1 MKDILVSR
9 RYAKSLLQLAVE
21 QNILDYLN
29 HDMEL
34 FAKVCHENHAFVS
47 TLRSPIIHGD
57 KKLAILRRIFD
68 GKVNPLMISLFEI
81 LVRKGRENYLPE
93 IAQEFSIQYRLFKGI
108 VVAEVTTTFAL
119 DDTLRNSFKRIVSEG
134 LGKQVDLKEKVD
146 ANIVGGFVLKVDD
159 KQLDQSVQ
167 AQLRRL
173 KNKMLDS
180 TYIVKY

>member
-1 MKDILVSR
+1 MQDILVSR

-21 QNILDYLN
+21 RNVLDYMV
-29 HDMEL
+29 HDMDL
-34 FAKVCHENHAFVS
+34 FSKVCAENFALVN
-47 TLRSPIIHGD
+47 TLRSPIIQGD
-57 KKLAILRRIFD
+57 KKLTILRRIFD
-68 GKVNPLMISLFEI
+68 GKINPLMLSLFEI

-93 IAQEFSIQYRLFKGI
+93 IAQEFRNQYRVMKGI
-108 VVAEVTTTFAL
+108 VQAEVTTTFAL
-119 DDTLRNSFKRIVSEG
+119 NDELRASFKKIVSEG
-134 LGKQVDLKEKVD
+134 LGKQVDLIEKVD
-146 ANIVGGFVLKVDD
+146 ANIVGGFVLKVGD

>member
-1 MKDILVSR
+1 MQDVLVAS
-9 RYAKSLLQLAVE
+9 RYAKSLIQLAVE
-21 QNILDYLN
+21 RNVLDFLI
-29 HDMEL
+29 HDMDL
-34 FAKVCHENHAFVS
+34 FSSVCNENPALVR
-47 TLRSPIIHGD
+47 TLRSPIITSD
-57 KKLAILRRIFD
+57 KKLAILRRLFD
-68 GKVNPLMISLFEI
+68 GKVNPLTLSLFEI
-81 LVRKGRENYLPE
+81 LGRKGRENYLPE
-93 IAQEFSIQYRLFKGI
+93 IAIAFKTQYQELKGI

-119 DDTLRNSFKRIVSEG
+119 SDDLRNSFKKIVSEG

-146 ANIVGGFVLKVDD
+146 ANLVGGFVLKVGD